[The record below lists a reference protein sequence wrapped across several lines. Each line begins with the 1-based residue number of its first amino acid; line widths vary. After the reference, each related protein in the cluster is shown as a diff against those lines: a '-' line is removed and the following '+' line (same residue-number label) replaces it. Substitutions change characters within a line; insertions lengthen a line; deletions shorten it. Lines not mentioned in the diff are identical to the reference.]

1 MGPTPEP
8 EAVRRLRPQVPARAD
23 NCSILASFQQTSNG
37 SKPLRED
44 RLMSI
49 LCWLVVAGTFKVVGK
64 ILLGGYMM
72 RMVVSVEV
80 TLAVPQPP
88 SPPP

>member
-1 MGPTPEP
+1 
-8 EAVRRLRPQVPARAD
+8 
-23 NCSILASFQQTSNG
+23 
-37 SKPLRED
+37 
-44 RLMSI
+44 MSI

-80 TLAVPQPP
+80 TLAVPQRLRPRIVSVTP
-88 SPPP
+88 YWARRRCFSFRRTA